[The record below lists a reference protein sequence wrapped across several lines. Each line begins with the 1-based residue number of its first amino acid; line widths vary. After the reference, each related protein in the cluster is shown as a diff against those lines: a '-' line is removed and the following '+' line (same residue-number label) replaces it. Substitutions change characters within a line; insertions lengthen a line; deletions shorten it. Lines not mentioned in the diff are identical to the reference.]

1 MTCISFPELVN
12 QQVSLTDGF
21 RYPVSAP
28 TVQNHFYCIFN
39 CNRISRGNK
48 KRFYVGSCSDD
59 RSDLPAL
66 IKKRAKVASVLTYLG
81 KVANKT
87 FFCTTYSWFFDQ
99 KTDVGSQP

>member
-39 CNRISRGNK
+39 CNRISRRNK
-48 KRFYVGSCSDD
+48 KRFYVGSCSYD

-66 IKKRAKVASVLTYLG
+66 IEKRAAVASGLTYHG

-87 FFCTTYSWFFDQ
+87 FFCTTYS
-99 KTDVGSQP
+99 